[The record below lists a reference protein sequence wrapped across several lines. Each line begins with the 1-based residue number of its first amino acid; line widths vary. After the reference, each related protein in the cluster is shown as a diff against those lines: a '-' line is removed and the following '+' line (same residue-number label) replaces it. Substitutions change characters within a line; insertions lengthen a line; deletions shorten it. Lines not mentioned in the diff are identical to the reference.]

1 MLTGN
6 SAGAAEPEG
15 APLTPR
21 NDPPMSLSAALTYT
35 GGDRL
40 LLAELLA
47 IFVDEGPRHMRE
59 LREAA
64 SRADCGRLSHAAHT
78 LKGELQVL
86 GAEATANLAQ
96 RLETL
101 GREGRVH
108 GVGEL
113 LAALEPEVGRL
124 LEFVAAEL
132 AGLAPV
138 SEKA

>member
-1 MLTGN
+1 MHTRSG
-6 SAGAAEPEG
+6 GGVAEPEG
-15 APLTPR
+15 TPLTR
-21 NDPPMSLSAALTYT
+21 RHDPPMSLAAALTYT

-59 LREAA
+59 IREAA
-64 SRADCGRLSHAAHT
+64 SGADCGRLSRAAHT
-78 LKGELQVL
+78 LKGQLQVL
-86 GAEATANLAQ
+86 GAEAAATLAH
-96 RLETL
+96 RLETR
-101 GREGRVH
+101 GRDGQVH

-113 LAALEPEVGRL
+113 LAALEPELGRL

-132 AGLAPV
+132 TGPAAV